1 MYLLSQ
7 RIPTRKV
14 FQYSEFFEF
23 INIFGLTFIFSA
35 KAKRAQFVKGVNKMW
50 PNTGNLQVAS
60 FVNYQQLLSVE
71 SVNGVPLIT
80 KDMDLQKPVISVNK
94 NQLLIEG

>member
-1 MYLLSQ
+1 
-7 RIPTRKV
+7 
-14 FQYSEFFEF
+14 
-23 INIFGLTFIFSA
+23 
-35 KAKRAQFVKGVNKMW
+35 MW

-71 SVNGVPLIT
+71 SVSGVPLIT

-94 NQLLIEG
+94 NLLLIEG

>member
-1 MYLLSQ
+1 
-7 RIPTRKV
+7 
-14 FQYSEFFEF
+14 
-23 INIFGLTFIFSA
+23 
-35 KAKRAQFVKGVNKMW
+35 MW

-94 NQLLIEG
+94 NQLLIEGKTTPS